1 MITIENEETVK
12 NNLLIAMN
20 NASSIEE
27 LLELKRQFTK
37 IFILSIILL
46 NKNAFMKI

>member
-1 MITIENEETVK
+1 
-12 NNLLIAMN
+12 MN

-46 NKNAFMKI
+46 NKKCFYENIERIAYIKYS